1 MNTNTT
7 AKPRSRGK
15 RMFILSGWLLLAVA
29 VVAGIVYGPEVYGLL
44 RVSNEIDQISS
55 DNARVNGP
63 WPRASD
69 ACIYCHGF
77 EGNARTQAYP
87 RLAGQKEA
95 YLRKQLTAFAS
106 GERSD
111 PTMTPFALSLSER
124 EFESLVTH
132 FSQMTPLPNTSFH
145 ADAARVARGEAL
157 AKANNCAACHG
168 QQLEGKDAYP
178 RLAGQGYDYLV
189 DQLTNFKSG
198 TRRDA
203 AGVMVAMAS
212 RLSQRDIEDLAQFI
226 ASR

>member
-1 MNTNTT
+1 M
-7 AKPRSRGK
+7 G
-15 RMFILSGWLLLAVA
+15 GLLLAVA
-29 VVAGIVYGPEVYGLL
+29 VAAGIVYGPGVYGLL
-44 RVSNEIDQISS
+44 RVSSEIDQISN

-77 EGNARTQAYP
+77 EGNARNQAYP
-87 RLAGQKEA
+87 RLAGLKQA
-95 YLRKQLTAFAS
+95 YLRKQLKAFAS

-132 FSQMTPLPNTSFH
+132 FSQMTPSPNTTFH

-157 AKANNCAACHG
+157 AKAKNCAACHG
-168 QQLEGKDAYP
+168 QQLEGRDAYP

-189 DQLTNFKSG
+189 EQLTDFKNG
-198 TRRDA
+198 KRREA
-203 AGVMVAMAS
+203 TGAMAAMAGP
-212 RLSQRDIEDLAQFI
+212 LSQQDIEDLAQFI

>member
-1 MNTNTT
+1 MMNSTT
-7 AKPRSRGK
+7 KSRSRGK
-15 RMFILSGWLLLAVA
+15 RMLIASGWLLSAVV
-29 VVAGIVYGPEVYGLL
+29 VVAGIVYGPEFYGLL
-44 RVSNEIDQISS
+44 RVSNEIDRISS
-55 DNARVNGP
+55 DNARMNGP

-95 YLRKQLTAFAS
+95 YLRTQLRAFAS

-145 ADAARVARGEAL
+145 GDAARVARGEAL

-189 DQLTNFKSG
+189 DQLTNFRSG

-203 AGVMVAMAS
+203 AGVMAAMAG

>member
-1 MNTNTT
+1 MMNTAT
-7 AKPRSRGK
+7 KPRSRGK
-15 RMFILSGWLLLAVA
+15 RIFIRSGWVLLAV
-29 VVAGIVYGPEVYGLL
+29 VLIGGIVYGPELYGLL
-44 RVSNEIDQISS
+44 RVSKEIDQIAS
-55 DNARVNGP
+55 DDARVNGP

-111 PTMTPFALSLSER
+111 PIMTPFALSLSER

-132 FSQMTPLPNTSFH
+132 FSQMTPLPNTTFH
-145 ADAARVARGEAL
+145 ADAIRVARGEAL
-157 AKANNCAACHG
+157 ARASNCTACHG
-168 QQLEGKDAYP
+168 PQLEGKDAYP

-189 DQLTNFKSG
+189 DQLTKYKNG

-203 AGVMVAMAS
+203 TGAMAALAGP
-212 RLSQRDIEDLAQFI
+212 LSQRDIEDLAQFI